1 MAKLRVGNVALALAT
16 ALVGAAAC
24 SDDDRGN
31 ERADSPPPDARC
43 PVSTREGGCRAAGQ
57 DERVTIASG
66 GTLLPA
72 AGFAIDDGSG
82 YLAFA
87 LRWGDAR
94 MLSSKS
100 KHLWA
105 FDAASALPWG
115 LAQGATGVT
124 VRGEDVLYFVAR
136 TESAFSLQRSRIDAG
151 VLGPPS
157 PVVLEGGG
165 GGPVPSW
172 PQAVGLADGRV
183 LLAFVVPQQ
192 EVLFGVDDGTGDHFR
207 VASLPVREPDL
218 TGVLAH
224 VGTTARGSWVIAYQ
238 VADARWVFR
247 SHVLLS
253 RDEGDTW
260 SDANGGRVAEGD
272 VFHAFPVARRDEG
285 ADVYYVKKSA
295 KEQTIWR
302 RALHEDG
309 TVGAEQPV
317 TSAALGNVTYPQPRR
332 LRDGRI
338 AMMLGIQRGGRDR
351 DLALVILDGDAP

>member
-1 MAKLRVGNVALALAT
+1 MAKLHAGNAALALAMG
-16 ALVGAAAC
+16 LVGAAAC
-24 SDDDRGN
+24 SEDDRGN

-43 PVSTREGGCRAAGQ
+43 PVSTRGGGCRAAGQ

-66 GTLLPA
+66 GMLLPA
-72 AGFAIDDGSG
+72 AGFAIDEGSG
-82 YLAFA
+82 FLAFA

-100 KHLWA
+100 NHLWA
-105 FDAASALPWG
+105 FDEASALPWE
-115 LAQGATGVT
+115 LARGATGVT
-124 VRGEDVLYFVAR
+124 VHGQDVLYFVAK
-136 TESAFSLQRSRIDAG
+136 TESAFTLQRSRIEGG

-157 PVVLEGGG
+157 PVALEGGG
-165 GGPVPSW
+165 PLPSW

-207 VASLPVREPDL
+207 MASLPVREPDL

-224 VGTTARGSWVIAYQ
+224 VGTTAGGSWVIAYQ
-238 VADARWVFR
+238 VADAGWRFR

-253 RDEGDTW
+253 HDEGDAW
-260 SDANGGRVAEGD
+260 HDVNGGRVADGD
-272 VFHAFPVARRDEG
+272 VFDAFPVARRDEG
-285 ADVYYVKKSA
+285 ADVYYVRKSA
-295 KEQTIWR
+295 MEQTVWR

-317 TSAALGNVTYPQPRR
+317 TSAALGNATHPQPRR

-338 AMMLGIQRGGRDR
+338 AMMLGLEQSARNR
-351 DLALVILDGDAP
+351 DLALVLLDGDAP

>member
-1 MAKLRVGNVALALAT
+1 MAKLHVGNAALALAT

-24 SDDDRGN
+24 SEDDRGN
-31 ERADSPPPDARC
+31 ERADSPPADTRC
-43 PVSTREGGCRAAGQ
+43 PVVTRGGGCRAAGQ
-57 DERVTIASG
+57 DEKVTIASG

-72 AGFAIDDGSG
+72 AGFAIDDGRS

-100 KHLWA
+100 NHLWA
-105 FDAASALPWG
+105 FDEASALPWG

-124 VRGEDVLYFVAR
+124 VRGQDVLYFVAR
-136 TESAFSLQRSRIDAG
+136 TESSFSLQRSRIEGG

-157 PVVLEGGG
+157 PVLLEG

-183 LLAFVVPQQ
+183 LLTFVVPQQ
-192 EVLFGVDDGTGDHFR
+192 EILFGVDDGTGDHFR

-238 VADARWVFR
+238 VADAGWRFR

-260 SDANGGRVAEGD
+260 SDGNGGRVAEGD
-272 VFHAFPVARRDEG
+272 VFDAFPVARRDEG
-285 ADVYYVKKSA
+285 ADVYYVKRSA
-295 KEQTIWR
+295 TEQTVWR

-317 TSAALGNVTYPQPRR
+317 TSAALGDVTHPQPRR

-338 AMMLGIQRGGRDR
+338 AMMLGIEQSARGR